1 MMPPDIAMRNAM
13 FDLQKGRYREAIGAF
28 QMVWG
33 NDRAPVM
40 MRSDALSNAA
50 VCHLRLHE
58 WKSAEDSARAAVEM
72 DPAHVDAWFNLAGS
86 LKEQGQV
93 LDALHAFRKVCE
105 LHPQRMDGWRYRAEL
120 AEGLGLWEEAVDAW
134 SVVYQKMANGRAFE
148 GRIVCM
154 VHAGKA
160 PLVDEET
167 ALYLDQHK
175 TENLA
180 RYLRVLVLSD
190 LQRFDEA
197 VVLTHK
203 MHGPAVDQLVAWVL
217 IHAGY
222 LIEARERVKGLPE
235 CARAHALRIMAA
247 EGPEVIERIADALTY
262 LSTPRKDHP
271 QDIADLHFRLARIAE
286 EQSTPAAAMQHYH
299 AAHRIMAVSQPF
311 SEEGHHQL
319 DTWIRLRPW
328 LQLAPPAPRDG
339 PQWIF
344 IVGMPR
350 SGTTLLE
357 QILDMH
363 PAFHGAGE
371 LHDMATVAQRYYA
384 TGNGEAVLQ
393 ACDAFSRKGS
403 NLAPRAAWCI
413 DKMPH
418 NFVHAGMI
426 LHLFPRARV
435 IWCRRDRMDNCTSI
449 YRQHFRGIHPYAH
462 DLGTLGRYFRWHE
475 EVMEGYRED
484 YPQRVLEVSY
494 EALVDDMP
502 GTVTDLL
509 RALGKDWDPA
519 CARFYENP
527 RRILTASQG
536 QVNKPIY
543 RDTVG
548 SWKRYRD
555 YVEPLLLEEPV
566 MSDSANESQRR

>member
-1 MMPPDIAMRNAM
+1 MPPDIAMRNAM
-13 FDLQKGRYREAIGAF
+13 LDLQKGRYREAIGAF

-33 NDRAPVM
+33 NDCAPAM

-50 VCHLRLHE
+50 VCHLRLHD

-72 DPAHVDAWFNLAGS
+72 DPTHVDAWFNLAGS

-120 AEGLGLWEEAVDAW
+120 AEGLGLWEEAADAW

-175 TENLA
+175 AENLA

-222 LIEARERVKGLPE
+222 LIEARERIKGLPE
-235 CARAHALRIMAA
+235 SARVHAL
-247 EGPEVIERIADALTY
+247 
-262 LSTPRKDHP
+262 
-271 QDIADLHFRLARIAE
+271 
-286 EQSTPAAAMQHYH
+286 
-299 AAHRIMAVSQPF
+299 RIMAVSQPF
-311 SEEGHHQL
+311 SEEGHHQI
-319 DTWIRLRPW
+319 DTWIRRRPW
-328 LQLAPPAPRDG
+328 LQLAPVAHGAG

-393 ACDAFSRKGS
+393 ACDAFSHKAGK
-403 NLAPRAAWCI
+403 LAPRAAWCI

-426 LHLFPRARV
+426 LHLLPRARV
-435 IWCRRDRMDNCTSI
+435 IWCRRDPLDNCTSI

-462 DLGTLGRYFRWHE
+462 DLGTLGRYFWWHE
-475 EVMEGYRED
+475 EVMEGI
-484 YPQRVLEVSY
+484 PGGLSPAGAGGVL
-494 EALVDDMP
+494 
-502 GTVTDLL
+502 
-509 RALGKDWDPA
+509 
-519 CARFYENP
+519 
-527 RRILTASQG
+527 
-536 QVNKPIY
+536 
-543 RDTVG
+543 
-548 SWKRYRD
+548 
-555 YVEPLLLEEPV
+555 
-566 MSDSANESQRR
+566 